1 VVRPEVV
8 VVVLSIN
15 MQGKRRL
22 GSGKVRSQ
30 RSCGRQEEE
39 EEEEEEGFRRIKF
52 IQGLTP

>member
-1 VVRPEVV
+1 MVRPEVV

-39 EEEEEEGFRRIKF
+39 EEEEEEGFRRIKL